1 VCDSEEC
8 CSVLQCV
15 AVCCSVLRCVAY
27 WEYCILLTGG
37 LCVLYRNVMYS
48 TPVNTI
54 LQHTA
59 THCNTLQHTA
69 THRHTLPHPA
79 GPYKPELKGFVT
91 GSWLHHTHA
100 TTHCTPHAHT
110 LQTWIGRVRDWFVT
124 ASHTYC
130 NTLHPMRTPYKPESE
145 GFVTGSWLQHTHTA
159 THCTTCAHPTNL
171 NRKVK
176 AIGISTRRDDKVSD
190 ASVTTPNV
198 NTYTVREN
206 DQLELRCW
214 RFFFLLFAYQRDAT
228 QHILVQIRHDP

>member
-1 VCDSEEC
+1 M
-8 CSVLQCV
+8 
-15 AVCCSVLRCVAY
+15 R
-27 WEYCILLTGG
+27 T
-37 LCVLYRNVMYS
+37 
-48 TPVNTI
+48 
-54 LQHTA
+54 
-59 THCNTLQHTA
+59 
-69 THRHTLPHPA
+69 
-79 GPYKPELKGFVT
+79 PYKRESEGFVT
-91 GSWLHHTHA
+91 GSWLHHTHTA
-100 TTHCTPHAHT
+100 THCTPCAHPTNLTRKGSWLARDCNTHILQHTAPHAHT
-110 LQTWIGRVRDWFVT
+110 LQTWLGRVRDWFVT
-124 ASHTYC
+124 ATHTYC
-130 NTLHPMRTPYKPESE
+130 NTLHHMHTTYKPESE

-159 THCTTCAHPTNL
+159 THCTTCTHPTNL